1 MAKKRK
7 NPENKKPESGALYSH
22 EAEQALISYLTKMPD
37 GDEVLRKA
45 GVTRP
50 RLKVMMYDDEIYQA
64 IEKRQDKLESAA
76 WRVEPMDRPESK
88 IIMEHL
94 REWWSEILLGAQ
106 NARWYGYS
114 VLEAIYTKPE
124 EPSLHIDGDTITPFI
139 GFKWIG
145 EKPMQWYE
153 PKNDGRLLLLANYNA
168 TRQDQEV
175 DQRFKHFLTR
185 CKSTYEN
192 PLGEA
197 LLSRLYWVWFFRT
210 SGFKFWAKFV
220 EKFGMPMLVGKTAG
234 KTTDMR
240 DALLRAHASSVIALS
255 GTDEVKIE
263 GGNSASGNSSA
274 TFETFDKNLERRI
287 QKVILGQTLT
297 SGTDGSGSR
306 ALGDVHLEVQN
317 SKYKADVR
325 MIMPTLQAIINALCD
340 INGWERHRVII
351 GEEKSLEEPK
361 ADRDVKLKNAGANLT
376 PQYFQREYGLQDGD
390 IAESNQLLLN
400 TQFSAIPNR
409 AFNFKAQANKL
420 SAEQQE
426 VEELTDGQKDLQLL
440 SNEQIKQ
447 LVAESDSPEGLAFN
461 LMQLIPSVS
470 ESQFKANLDQAL
482 YAADVLGYATAQG
495 GK

>member
-1 MAKKRK
+1 MAKKSK
-7 NPENKKPESGALYSH
+7 KSENSKPESGALYSH

-64 IEKRQDKLESAA
+64 IEKRQDKLESAS

-124 EPSLHIDGDTITPFI
+124 EPSLHIEGDTITPFI

-153 PKNDGRLLLLANYNA
+153 PKNDGRLMLLANYNT

-197 LLSRLYWVWFFRT
+197 LLSRLYWVWFFKT

-220 EKFGMPMLVGKTAG
+220 EKFGLPMLVGKTAG

-255 GTDEVKIE
+255 GTDSVEIQTANTN
-263 GGNSASGNSSA
+263 GNASQ
-274 TFETFDKNLERRI
+274 TFEVFDKNLERRI

-325 MIMPTLQAIINALCD
+325 MIMPTIQAIINALCD

-361 ADRDVKLKNAGANLT
+361 ADRDVKLKNAGAVLT
-376 PQYFQREYGLQDGD
+376 PQYFKREYGLEDGD
-390 IAESNQLLLN
+390 VIEQNQIG
-400 TQFSAIPNR
+400 FNR
-409 AFNFKAQANKL
+409 FTALPRQAFNFKASVNKL
-420 SAEQQE
+420 SSEQQE
-426 VEELTDGQKDLQLL
+426 VEELTDGQDELQLL
-440 SNEQIKQ
+440 KPDQVKE
-447 LVAESDSPEGLAFN
+447 LVFKSDSPESLAYH
-461 LMQLIPSVS
+461 LMQLIPGATQT
-470 ESQFKANLDQAL
+470 QFTANLDQAL
-482 YAADVLGYATAQG
+482 YAADVLGYVTAQN

>member
-1 MAKKRK
+1 MSKKRK
-7 NPENKKPESGALYSH
+7 KPENAKPEAGALYSH

-64 IEKRQDKLESAA
+64 IEKRQDKLESAP
-76 WRVEPMDRPESK
+76 WRIEPIDRPESK

-94 REWWSEILLGAQ
+94 REWWSEILLGTQ

-153 PKNDGRLLLLANYNA
+153 PKNDGRLMLLANYNT

-197 LLSRLYWVWFFRT
+197 LLSRLYWVWFFKT

-220 EKFGMPMLVGKTAG
+220 EKFGLPMLVGKTAG
-234 KTTDMR
+234 KTIDMR

-255 GTDEVKIE
+255 GTDSVEIQTANTN
-263 GGNSASGNSSA
+263 GNASQ
-274 TFETFDKNLERRI
+274 TFEVFDKNLERRI

-325 MIMPTLQAIINALCD
+325 MIMPTIQAIINALCD

-361 ADRDVKLKNAGANLT
+361 ADRDVKLKNAGAVLT
-376 PQYFQREYGLQDGD
+376 PQYFKREYGLEDGD
-390 IAESNQLLLN
+390 VIEQLPVN
-400 TQFSAIPNR
+400 TQFSALPR
-409 AFNFKAQANKL
+409 QAFNFKASANKL
-420 SAEQQE
+420 SPEQLE
-426 VEELTDGQKDLQLL
+426 VEELTDGQDELQLL
-440 SNEQIKQ
+440 KPDQVKE
-447 LVAESDSPEGLAFN
+447 LVFKSDSPESLAYH
-461 LMQLIPSVS
+461 LMQLIPGATQT
-470 ESQFKANLDQAL
+470 QFTANLDQAL
-482 YAADVLGYATAQG
+482 YAADVLGYVTAQN

>member
-1 MAKKRK
+1 MAKKSK
-7 NPENKKPESGALYSH
+7 KSENSKPESDALYSH

-64 IEKRQDKLESAA
+64 IEKRQDKLESAS

-124 EPSLHIDGDTITPFI
+124 EPSLHIDGNTITPFI

-153 PKNDGRLLLLANYNA
+153 PKNDGRLMLLANYNT

-197 LLSRLYWVWFFRT
+197 LLSRLYWVWFFKT

-220 EKFGMPMLVGKTAG
+220 EKFGLPMLVGKTAG

-255 GTDEVKIE
+255 GTDSVEIQTANTN
-263 GGNSASGNSSA
+263 GNASQ
-274 TFETFDKNLERRI
+274 TFEMFDKNLERRI

-325 MIMPTLQAIINALCD
+325 MIMPTIQAIINALCD

-361 ADRDVKLKNAGANLT
+361 ADRDVKLKNAGAVLT
-376 PQYFQREYGLQDGD
+376 PQYFKREYGLEDGD
-390 IAESNQLLLN
+390 VIEQLPVN
-400 TQFSAIPNR
+400 TQFSALPPQ
-409 AFNFKAQANKL
+409 AFNFKATANKL
-420 SAEQQE
+420 SPEQQE
-426 VEELTDGQKDLQLL
+426 VEELTDGQDELQLL
-440 SNEQIKQ
+440 KPDQVKELIFK
-447 LVAESDSPEGLAFN
+447 SDSPESLAYH
-461 LMQLIPSVS
+461 LMQLIPGATQT
-470 ESQFKANLDQAL
+470 QFTANLDQAL
-482 YAADVLGYATAQG
+482 YAADVLGYVAASG

>member
-1 MAKKRK
+1 
-7 NPENKKPESGALYSH
+7 
-22 EAEQALISYLTKMPD
+22 
-37 GDEVLRKA
+37 
-45 GVTRP
+45 
-50 RLKVMMYDDEIYQA
+50 
-64 IEKRQDKLESAA
+64 
-76 WRVEPMDRPESK
+76 
-88 IIMEHL
+88 MEHL

-124 EPSLHIDGDTITPFI
+124 EPSLHIEGDTITPFI

-153 PKNDGRLLLLANYNA
+153 PKNDGRLMLLANYNT

-197 LLSRLYWVWFFRT
+197 LLSRLYWVWFFKT

-220 EKFGMPMLVGKTAG
+220 EKFGLPMLVGKTAG

-255 GTDEVKIE
+255 GTDSVEIQTANTN
-263 GGNSASGNSSA
+263 GNASQ
-274 TFETFDKNLERRI
+274 TFEVFDKNLERRI

-325 MIMPTLQAIINALCD
+325 MIMPTIQAIINALCD
-340 INGWERHRVII
+340 LNGWVRHRVII

-361 ADRDVKLKNAGANLT
+361 ADRDVKLKNAGAVLT
-376 PQYFQREYGLQDGD
+376 PQYFKREYGLEDGD
-390 IAESNQLLLN
+390 VIEQPQTGFNQFTALPH
-400 TQFSAIPNR
+400 Q
-409 AFNFKAQANKL
+409 AFNFKASANKL
-420 SAEQQE
+420 SPEQQE
-426 VEELTDGQKDLQLL
+426 VEELTDAQDELQLL
-440 SNEQIKQ
+440 KPDQVKE
-447 LVAESDSPEGLAFN
+447 LVFKSDSPESLAYN
-461 LMQLIPSVS
+461 LMQLIPDATQT
-470 ESQFKANLDQAL
+470 QFTANLDQAL
-482 YAADVLGYATAQG
+482 YAADVLGYVTAQN

>member
-1 MAKKRK
+1 MAKKSK
-7 NPENKKPESGALYSH
+7 KSENSKPESGALYSH

-37 GDEVLRKA
+37 GDEVLKKA

-64 IEKRQDKLESAA
+64 IEKRQDKLESAS

-124 EPSLHIDGDTITPFI
+124 EPSLHIEGDTITPFI

-153 PKNDGRLLLLANYNA
+153 PKNDGRLMLLANYNT

-197 LLSRLYWVWFFRT
+197 LLSRLYWVWFFKT

-220 EKFGMPMLVGKTAG
+220 EKFGLPMLVGKTAG

-255 GTDEVKIE
+255 GTDSVEIQTANTN
-263 GGNSASGNSSA
+263 GNASQ
-274 TFETFDKNLERRI
+274 TFEVFDKNLERRI

-297 SGTDGSGSR
+297 SGTDGAGSR

-325 MIMPTLQAIINALCD
+325 MIMPTIQAIINALCD
-340 INGWERHRVII
+340 LNGWERHRVII

-361 ADRDVKLKNAGANLT
+361 ADRDVKLKNAGAVLT
-376 PQYFQREYGLQDGD
+376 PQYFKREYGLEDGD
-390 IAESNQLLLN
+390 VIEQNQIGFN
-400 TQFSAIPNR
+400 QFTALPR
-409 AFNFKAQANKL
+409 QAFNFKASVNKL
-420 SAEQQE
+420 SPEQQE
-426 VEELTDGQKDLQLL
+426 VEELTDAQDELTLL
-440 SNEQIKQ
+440 SDAEIRQ
-447 LVAESDSPEGLAFN
+447 LASTSETPEVLAFN
-461 LMQLIPSVS
+461 LMQLIPDATKT
-470 ESQFKANLDQAL
+470 EFTAKLDQAL
-482 YAADVLGYATAQG
+482 YAADILGYMAASG

>member
-1 MAKKRK
+1 MAKKSK
-7 NPENKKPESGALYSH
+7 KSENSKPESGALYSH

-64 IEKRQDKLESAA
+64 IEKRQDKLESAS

-153 PKNDGRLLLLANYNA
+153 PRNDGRLMLLANYNT

-197 LLSRLYWVWFFRT
+197 LLSRLYWVWFFKT

-220 EKFGMPMLVGKTAG
+220 EKFGLPMLVGKTTG

-240 DALLRAHASSVIALS
+240 DALLKAHASSVIALS
-255 GTDEVKIE
+255 GSDSVEIQTANTN
-263 GGNSASGNSSA
+263 GNASQ
-274 TFETFDKNLERRI
+274 TFEVFDKNLERRI

-306 ALGDVHLEVQN
+306 ALGDVHLEIQN

-325 MIMPTLQAIINALCD
+325 MIMPTIQAIINALCD
-340 INGWERHRVII
+340 LNGWERHRVII
-351 GEEKSLEEPK
+351 GEEKSLEGPK
-361 ADRDVKLKNAGANLT
+361 ADRDVKLRNAGAVLT
-376 PQYFQREYGLQDGD
+376 PQYFKREYGLEDGD
-390 IAESNQLLLN
+390 VIEQNQIGFN
-400 TQFSAIPNR
+400 QFSALPR
-409 AFNFKAQANKL
+409 QAFNFKATVNKL
-420 SAEQQE
+420 SPEQQE
-426 VEELTDGQKDLQLL
+426 VEELTDGQDELTLL
-440 SNEQIKQ
+440 SDAEIRQ
-447 LVAESDSPEGLAFN
+447 LASTSETPEVLAFN
-461 LMQLIPSVS
+461 LMQLIPNATKT
-470 ESQFKANLDQAL
+470 EFTAKLDQAL
-482 YAADVLGYATAQG
+482 YAADILGYVTASG

>member
-1 MAKKRK
+1 
-7 NPENKKPESGALYSH
+7 
-22 EAEQALISYLTKMPD
+22 
-37 GDEVLRKA
+37 
-45 GVTRP
+45 
-50 RLKVMMYDDEIYQA
+50 
-64 IEKRQDKLESAA
+64 
-76 WRVEPMDRPESK
+76 
-88 IIMEHL
+88 
-94 REWWSEILLGAQ
+94 LGAQ

-114 VLEAIYTKPE
+114 VLEAIYNKPE
-124 EPSLHIDGDTITPFI
+124 EPSLHIEGDTITPFI

-153 PKNDGRLLLLANYNA
+153 PKNDGRLMLLANHNA

-197 LLSRLYWVWFFRT
+197 LLSRLYWVWFFKT

-220 EKFGMPMLVGKTAG
+220 EKFGLPMLVGKTAG

-255 GTDEVKIE
+255 GTDSVEIQTANTN
-263 GGNSASGNSSA
+263 GNASQ
-274 TFETFDKNLERRI
+274 TFEVFDKNLERRI

-325 MIMPTLQAIINALCD
+325 MIMPTIQAIINALCD
-340 INGWERHRVII
+340 INGWERHQVII

-361 ADRDVKLKNAGANLT
+361 ADRDVKLKNAGAVLT
-376 PQYFQREYGLQDGD
+376 PQYFKREYGLEDGD
-390 IAESNQLLLN
+390 VIEQNQIGFN
-400 TQFSAIPNR
+400 QFTALPR
-409 AFNFKAQANKL
+409 QAFNFKATANKL
-420 SAEQQE
+420 SPEQQE
-426 VEELTDGQKDLQLL
+426 VEELTDGQGELQLL
-440 SNEQIKQ
+440 KPDQVKELIFK
-447 LVAESDSPEGLAFN
+447 SDSPEALAYN
-461 LMQLIPSVS
+461 LMQLIPGATQT
-470 ESQFKANLDQAL
+470 QFTANLDQAL
-482 YAADVLGYATAQG
+482 YAADVLGYVTAQN

>member
-1 MAKKRK
+1 MAKK
-7 NPENKKPESGALYSH
+7 PKKSEIEKPASGGLYSH
-22 EAEQALISYLTKMPD
+22 EAELALISYLTKMPD

-50 RLKVMMYDDEIYQA
+50 RLKVMMYDDEIYQCV
-64 IEKRQDKLESAA
+64 EKRQDKLESAP
-76 WRVEPMDRPESK
+76 WRIEPTDRPESK
-88 IIMEHL
+88 ILMDHL
-94 REWWSEILLGAQ
+94 REWWSEIVLGAQ

-114 VLEAIYTKPE
+114 VLETIYSKPE
-124 EPSLHIDGDTITPFI
+124 DPCLHIDGNTITPFI

-153 PKNDGRLLLLANYNA
+153 PKNDGRLILLANYNS

-197 LLSRLYWVWFFRT
+197 LLSRLYWVWFFKN

-220 EKFGMPMLVGKTAG
+220 EKFGLPMMVGKTVG
-234 KTTDMR
+234 KTEDMR
-240 DALLRAHASSVIALS
+240 DALLRAHASSVLAL
-255 GTDEVKIE
+255 GTTDSVEIQAA
-263 GGNSASGNSSA
+263 NNSGNSSQ

-297 SGTDGSGSR
+297 SGTDNSGSR
-306 ALGDVHLEVQN
+306 SLGEVHLEVQN
-317 SKYKADVR
+317 AKYKADIR
-325 MIMPTLQAIINALCD
+325 MIMPTIQAIINALCD

-361 ADRDVKLKNAGANLT
+361 ADRDVKLKNAGAVLT
-376 PQYFQREYGLQDGD
+376 PQYFKREYGLEDGD
-390 IAESNQLLLN
+390 VIEQPQTAFNQFTALPR
-400 TQFSAIPNR
+400 Q
-409 AFNFKAQANKL
+409 AFNFKATANKL
-420 SAEQQE
+420 SPEQQE
-426 VEELTDGQKDLQLL
+426 VEELTDGQDELQLL
-440 SNEQIKQ
+440 KPDQVKE
-447 LVAESDSPEGLAFN
+447 LVFKSDSPESLAYN
-461 LMQLIPSVS
+461 LMQLIPGATQT
-470 ESQFKANLDQAL
+470 QFTANLDQAL
-482 YAADVLGYATAQG
+482 YAADVLGYVTAQN

>member
-1 MAKKRK
+1 MSKKRK
-7 NPENKKPESGALYSH
+7 KLENAKPEAGALYSH

-64 IEKRQDKLESAA
+64 IEKRQDKLESAS

-124 EPSLHIDGDTITPFI
+124 EPSLHIDGNTITPFI

-153 PKNDGRLLLLANYNA
+153 PKNDGRLMLLANYNT

-175 DQRFKHFLTR
+175 DQRFKHFMTR

-197 LLSRLYWVWFFRT
+197 LLSRLYWVWFFKT

-220 EKFGMPMLVGKTAG
+220 EKFGLPMLVGKTAG

-255 GTDEVKIE
+255 GTDSVEIQTANTN
-263 GGNSASGNSSA
+263 GNASQ

-297 SGTDGSGSR
+297 SGTDGAGSR

-325 MIMPTLQAIINALCD
+325 MIMPTIQAIINALCD

-361 ADRDVKLKNAGANLT
+361 ADRDVKLRNAGAVLT
-376 PQYFQREYGLQDGD
+376 PQYFKREYGLEDGD
-390 IAESNQLLLN
+390 VIEQPQTAFNQFTALPR
-400 TQFSAIPNR
+400 Q
-409 AFNFKAQANKL
+409 AFNFKASANKL
-420 SAEQQE
+420 SDAQQE
-426 VEELTDGQKDLQLL
+426 VEELTDGQDELQLL
-440 SNEQIKQ
+440 KPDQVKELIFK
-447 LVAESDSPEGLAFN
+447 SDSPESLAYN
-461 LMQLIPSVS
+461 LMQLIPGATQT
-470 ESQFKANLDQAL
+470 QFTANLDQAL
-482 YAADVLGYATAQG
+482 YAADVLGYVTAQN

>member
-1 MAKKRK
+1 MAKKSK
-7 NPENKKPESGALYSH
+7 KSENSKPESGALYSH

-64 IEKRQDKLESAA
+64 IEKRQDKLESAP
-76 WRVEPMDRPESK
+76 WRIEPIDRPESK

-94 REWWSEILLGAQ
+94 REWWSEILLGTQ

-153 PKNDGRLLLLANYNA
+153 PKNDGRLMLLANYNT

-197 LLSRLYWVWFFRT
+197 LLSRLYWVWFFKT

-220 EKFGMPMLVGKTAG
+220 EKFGLPMLVGKTAG

-255 GTDEVKIE
+255 GTDSVEIQTANTN
-263 GGNSASGNSSA
+263 GNASQ
-274 TFETFDKNLERRI
+274 TFEVFDKNLERRI

-297 SGTDGSGSR
+297 SGTDGAGSR

-325 MIMPTLQAIINALCD
+325 MIMPTIQAIINALCD

-351 GEEKSLEEPK
+351 GEEKSLEETK
-361 ADRDVKLKNAGANLT
+361 ADRDVKLKNAGAVLT
-376 PQYFQREYGLQDGD
+376 PQYFKREYGLEDGD
-390 IAESNQLLLN
+390 VIEQNQIGFN
-400 TQFSAIPNR
+400 QFTALPR
-409 AFNFKAQANKL
+409 QAFNFKASVNKL
-420 SAEQQE
+420 SPEQQE
-426 VEELTDGQKDLQLL
+426 VEELTDGQDELTLL
-440 SNEQIKQ
+440 SDAEIRQ
-447 LVAESDSPEGLAFN
+447 LASTSETPEVLAFN
-461 LMQLIPSVS
+461 LMQLIPDATKT
-470 ESQFKANLDQAL
+470 EFTAKLDQAL
-482 YAADVLGYATAQG
+482 YAADILGYMAASG

>member
-1 MAKKRK
+1 MAKKSK
-7 NPENKKPESGALYSH
+7 KSENSKPESGALYSH

-64 IEKRQDKLESAA
+64 IEKRQDKLESAS

-124 EPSLHIDGDTITPFI
+124 EPSLHIEGDTITPFI

-153 PKNDGRLLLLANYNA
+153 PKNDGRLMLLANYNT

-197 LLSRLYWVWFFRT
+197 LLSRLYWVWFFKT

-220 EKFGMPMLVGKTAG
+220 EKFGLPMLVGKTAG

-255 GTDEVKIE
+255 GTDSVEIQTANTN
-263 GGNSASGNSSA
+263 GNASQ
-274 TFETFDKNLERRI
+274 TFEVFDKNLERRI

-325 MIMPTLQAIINALCD
+325 MIMPTIQTIINALCD
-340 INGWERHRVII
+340 INGWERHRIII

-361 ADRDVKLKNAGANLT
+361 ADRDVKLKNAGAVLT
-376 PQYFQREYGLQDGD
+376 PQYFKREYGLEDGD
-390 IAESNQLLLN
+390 VVEPTQTGLNQFTALPR
-400 TQFSAIPNR
+400 QVFS
-409 AFNFKAQANKL
+409 FKASANKL
-420 SAEQQE
+420 SPEQQE
-426 VEELTDGQKDLQLL
+426 VEELTDGQDELQLL
-440 SNEQIKQ
+440 KPDQVKE
-447 LVAESDSPEGLAFN
+447 LVFKSDSPESLAYN
-461 LMQLIPSVS
+461 LMQLIPGATQT
-470 ESQFKANLDQAL
+470 QFTANLDQAL
-482 YAADVLGYATAQG
+482 YAADVLGYVTAQG

>member
-1 MAKKRK
+1 MSKKRK
-7 NPENKKPESGALYSH
+7 KPENAKPEAGALYSH

-64 IEKRQDKLESAA
+64 VEKRQDKLESAP
-76 WRVEPMDRPESK
+76 WRIEPIDRPESK

-94 REWWSEILLGAQ
+94 REWWSEILLGTQ

-114 VLEAIYTKPE
+114 VLEAIYSKPE
-124 EPSLHIDGDTITPFI
+124 EPCMHIEGNTITPFI

-153 PKNDGRLLLLANYNA
+153 PKNDGRLILLENYNTA
-168 TRQDQEV
+168 RKDQEV

-185 CKSTYEN
+185 CKPTFEN
-192 PLGEA
+192 PYGEA
-197 LLSRLYWVWFFRT
+197 LLSRLYWVWFFKT

-220 EKFGMPMLVGKTAG
+220 EKFGLPMLVGKTAG

-255 GTDEVKIE
+255 GTDSVEIQTANTN
-263 GGNSASGNSSA
+263 GNASQ
-274 TFETFDKNLERRI
+274 TFEVFDKNLERRI

-325 MIMPTLQAIINALCD
+325 MIMPTIQAIINALCD

-361 ADRDVKLKNAGANLT
+361 ADRDVKLKNAGAVLT
-376 PQYFQREYGLQDGD
+376 PQYFKREYGLEEGD
-390 IAESNQLLLN
+390 VIEQVQTGFNQFTALPR
-400 TQFSAIPNR
+400 QAFS
-409 AFNFKAQANKL
+409 FKASVNKL
-420 SAEQQE
+420 SPEQQE
-426 VEELTDGQKDLQLL
+426 VEELTDSQGELQLL
-440 SNEQIKQ
+440 KPDQVKE
-447 LVAESDSPEGLAFN
+447 LVFKSDSPESLAYN
-461 LMQLIPSVS
+461 LMQLIPSATQT
-470 ESQFKANLDQAL
+470 QFTANLDQAL
-482 YAADVLGYATAQG
+482 YAADVLGYVTANG

>member
-1 MAKKRK
+1 MAKKSK
-7 NPENKKPESGALYSH
+7 KSENSKPESGALYSH

-64 IEKRQDKLESAA
+64 IEKRQDKLESAS

-124 EPSLHIDGDTITPFI
+124 EPSLHIEGDTITPFI

-153 PKNDGRLLLLANYNA
+153 PKNDGRLMLLANYNT

-197 LLSRLYWVWFFRT
+197 LLSRLYWVWFFKT

-220 EKFGMPMLVGKTAG
+220 EKFGLPMLVGKTAG

-255 GTDEVKIE
+255 GTDSVEIQTANTN
-263 GGNSASGNSSA
+263 GNASQ
-274 TFETFDKNLERRI
+274 TFEVFDKNLERRI

-325 MIMPTLQAIINALCD
+325 MIMPTIQAIINALCD

-361 ADRDVKLKNAGANLT
+361 ADRDVKLKNAGAVLT
-376 PQYFQREYGLQDGD
+376 PQYFKREYGLEDGD
-390 IAESNQLLLN
+390 VIEQLPVN
-400 TQFSAIPNR
+400 TQFSALPPQ
-409 AFNFKAQANKL
+409 AFNFKATASKL
-420 SAEQQE
+420 SPEQQE
-426 VEELTDGQKDLQLL
+426 IEELTDGQDELQLL
-440 SNEQIKQ
+440 KPDQVKELIFK
-447 LVAESDSPEGLAFN
+447 SDSPESLAYN
-461 LMQLIPSVS
+461 LMQLIPGATQT
-470 ESQFKANLDQAL
+470 QFTANLDQAL
-482 YAADVLGYATAQG
+482 YAADVLGYVAAQN

>member
-1 MAKKRK
+1 MAKKSK
-7 NPENKKPESGALYSH
+7 KSENSKPESGALYSH
-22 EAEQALISYLTKMPD
+22 EAEQALISYLMKMPD

-64 IEKRQDKLESAA
+64 IEKRQDKLESAS

-153 PKNDGRLLLLANYNA
+153 PKNDGRLMLLANYNT

-197 LLSRLYWVWFFRT
+197 LLSRLYWVWFFKT

-220 EKFGMPMLVGKTAG
+220 EKFGLPMLVGKTAG

-255 GTDEVKIE
+255 GTDSVEIQTANTN
-263 GGNSASGNSSA
+263 GNASQ
-274 TFETFDKNLERRI
+274 TFEVFDKNLERRI

-325 MIMPTLQAIINALCD
+325 MIMPTIQAIINALCD

-361 ADRDVKLKNAGANLT
+361 ADRDVKLKNAGAVLT
-376 PQYFQREYGLQDGD
+376 PQYFKREYGLEDGD
-390 IAESNQLLLN
+390 VIEQLPVN
-400 TQFSAIPNR
+400 TQFSALPPQ
-409 AFNFKAQANKL
+409 AFNFKATASKL
-420 SAEQQE
+420 SPEQQE
-426 VEELTDGQKDLQLL
+426 IEELTDGQDELQLL
-440 SNEQIKQ
+440 KPDQVKELIFK
-447 LVAESDSPEGLAFN
+447 SDSPEALAYH
-461 LMQLIPSVS
+461 LMQLIPGATQT
-470 ESQFKANLDQAL
+470 QFTANLDQAL
-482 YAADVLGYATAQG
+482 YAADVLGYVTAQN

>member
-1 MAKKRK
+1 MAKKSK
-7 NPENKKPESGALYSH
+7 KSENSKPESGALYSH

-64 IEKRQDKLESAA
+64 IEKRQDKLESAS

-124 EPSLHIDGDTITPFI
+124 EPSLHIEGDTITPFI

-153 PKNDGRLLLLANYNA
+153 PKNDGRLMLLANYNT

-197 LLSRLYWVWFFRT
+197 LLSRLYWVWFFKT

-220 EKFGMPMLVGKTAG
+220 EKFGLPMLVGKTAG

-255 GTDEVKIE
+255 GTDSVEIQTANTN
-263 GGNSASGNSSA
+263 GNASQ
-274 TFETFDKNLERRI
+274 TFEVFDKNLERRI

-297 SGTDGSGSR
+297 SGTDGAGSR

-325 MIMPTLQAIINALCD
+325 MIMPTIQAIINALCD
-340 INGWERHRVII
+340 LNGWERHRVII

-361 ADRDVKLKNAGANLT
+361 ADRDVKLKNAGAVLT
-376 PQYFQREYGLQDGD
+376 PQYFKREYGLEDGD
-390 IAESNQLLLN
+390 VIEQNQIGFN
-400 TQFSAIPNR
+400 QFTTLPHQ
-409 AFNFKAQANKL
+409 AFNFKASVNKL
-420 SAEQQE
+420 SPEQQE
-426 VEELTDGQKDLQLL
+426 VEELTDGQDELQLL
-440 SNEQIKQ
+440 KPDQVKELIFK
-447 LVAESDSPEGLAFN
+447 SDSPESLAYH
-461 LMQLIPSVS
+461 LMQLIPGATQT
-470 ESQFKANLDQAL
+470 QFTANLDQAL
-482 YAADVLGYATAQG
+482 YAADVLGYVTAQN

>member
-1 MAKKRK
+1 MAKKSK
-7 NPENKKPESGALYSH
+7 KSENSKPESGALYSH

-64 IEKRQDKLESAA
+64 IEKRQDKLESAP
-76 WRVEPMDRPESK
+76 WRIEPIDRPESK

-94 REWWSEILLGAQ
+94 REWWSEILLGTQ

-153 PKNDGRLLLLANYNA
+153 PKNDGRLMLLANYNT

-197 LLSRLYWVWFFRT
+197 LLSRLYWVWFFKT

-220 EKFGMPMLVGKTAG
+220 EKFGLPMLVGKTAG

-255 GTDEVKIE
+255 GTDSVEIQTANTN
-263 GGNSASGNSSA
+263 GNASQ
-274 TFETFDKNLERRI
+274 TFEVFDKNLERRI

-297 SGTDGSGSR
+297 SGTDGAGSR

-325 MIMPTLQAIINALCD
+325 MIMPTIQAIINALCD

-351 GEEKSLEEPK
+351 GEEKSLEETK
-361 ADRDVKLKNAGANLT
+361 ADRDVKLKNAGAVLT
-376 PQYFQREYGLQDGD
+376 PQYFKREYGLEDGD
-390 IAESNQLLLN
+390 VIEQNQIGFN
-400 TQFSAIPNR
+400 QFTALPR
-409 AFNFKAQANKL
+409 QAFNFKASANKL
-420 SAEQQE
+420 SPEQQE
-426 VEELTDGQKDLQLL
+426 VEELTDGQDELQLL
-440 SNEQIKQ
+440 KPDQVKE
-447 LVAESDSPEGLAFN
+447 LVFKSDSPESLAYN
-461 LMQLIPSVS
+461 LMQLIPGATQT
-470 ESQFKANLDQAL
+470 QFTANLDQAL
-482 YAADVLGYATAQG
+482 YAADVLGYVTAQNR
-495 GK
+495 K

>member
-1 MAKKRK
+1 MSKKRK
-7 NPENKKPESGALYSH
+7 KLEDSKPESGALYSH
-22 EAEQALISYLTKMPD
+22 ESEQALISYLTKMPD

-64 IEKRQDKLESAA
+64 VEKRQDKLESAP
-76 WRVEPMDRPESK
+76 WRVEPADQPESK

-114 VLEAIYTKPE
+114 VLEAIYNKPE
-124 EPSLHIDGDTITPFI
+124 EPSLHVEGDTITPFI

-153 PKNDGRLLLLANYNA
+153 PKNDGRLMLLGNYNS
-168 TRQDQEV
+168 TRQDMEV
-175 DQRFKHFLTR
+175 DQRFKHFMTR

-192 PLGEA
+192 PHGEA
-197 LLSRLYWVWFFRT
+197 LLSRLYWVWFFKT

-263 GGNSASGNSSA
+263 GGSKGNGNSSD

-325 MIMPTLQAIINALCD
+325 MIMPTIQAIINALCD
-340 INGWERHRVII
+340 INGWQRHRVII

-361 ADRDVKLKNAGANLT
+361 ADRDVKLKNAGANLSQ
-376 PQYFQREYGLQDGD
+376 QYFQREYGLEDGD
-390 IAESNQLLLN
+390 VIEAPSIPTN
-400 TQFSAIPNR
+400 TQFSALPHQ
-409 AFNFKAQANKL
+409 AFSFKADMQGLDAN
-420 SAEQQE
+420 QRE
-426 VEELTDGQKDLQLL
+426 VDEK
-440 SNEQIKQ
+440 
-447 LVAESDSPEGLAFN
+447 VDSIDKTLF
-461 LMQLIPSVS
+461 S
-470 ESQFKANLDQAL
+470 ESELLKVVESSKNTDELQEKLYSLMSGDTVEKFTTTMARAL
-482 YAADVLGYATAQG
+482 YLFDVVGYVQRS
-495 GK
+495 K